1 MSYVTVHPQPRLFLP
16 HLNVWFFLHVT
27 GIQFYK
33 YALGTH
39 QFQWRHHILS
49 SPFTDNQP
57 TVKAAH
63 NLKQHHS
70 EVKNY
75 SMKVRK
81 CSFNPGSQVPSRW
94 QIEAEAEAIAWK
106 SWRFQKDLQKGSLSP
121 HNGRQKRKNLSPIY
135 QISPAIWPPLSPVS
149 QTGEKIT

>member
-1 MSYVTVHPQPRLFLP
+1 MSYVTVHPQSHLFPP
-16 HLNVWFFLHVT
+16 HLNVQFFLHIT

-39 QFQWRHHILS
+39 QFQWRHHTLS

-57 TVKAAH
+57 TMKAAH

-70 EVKNY
+70 EVKDY

-81 CSFNPGSQVPSRW
+81 CSFSWGSQAPSRW
-94 QIEAEAEAIAWK
+94 QVGAEVESHCLKELEVSISFCK
-106 SWRFQKDLQKGSLSP
+106 KDLHHHVMEGRKGKTYHLFTKP
-121 HNGRQKRKNLSPIY
+121 LLLFDLLFPLFPRQGKN
-135 QISPAIWPPLSPVS
+135 
-149 QTGEKIT
+149 T